1 MKKCKKVL
9 LTIAIILVIALAITL
24 TVFYIIDKNG
34 TQAVLDNIW
43 NGLNR
48 PLPIIGL
55 STLVIAITIFKIV
68 VGIRFGKNKIAQ
80 IEQTYQEKVNEL
92 MKMNNDLIDFKND
105 IVDRVK
111 KGEECIVET
120 CKVIPNVKVNAIGQK
135 FEKGLDYG
143 TQEETTNNNPKEE

>member
-1 MKKCKKVL
+1 MKKWKKVL
-9 LTIAIILVIALAITL
+9 LTIAIILVIALSITL
-24 TVFYIIDKNG
+24 TVFYIVDKNG

-55 STLVIAITIFKIV
+55 STIVIAVTIFKIV

-80 IEQTYQEKVNEL
+80 IEKTYQEKVNEL
-92 MKMNNDLIDFKND
+92 MQMNNDLIDFKNG

>member
-9 LTIAIILVIALAITL
+9 LAIAIILVIALSITL
-24 TVFYIIDKNG
+24 TVFYIVDKNG

-92 MKMNNDLIDFKND
+92 MQMNNDLIDFKNG

>member
-9 LTIAIILVIALAITL
+9 LTIAIILVIALSITL

-34 TQAVLDNIW
+34 TQSVLDNIW

-55 STLVIAITIFKIV
+55 STIVIAVTIFKIV

-80 IEQTYQEKVNEL
+80 IEKTYQEKVNEL
-92 MKMNNDLIDFKND
+92 MQMNNDLIDFKNG

>member
-9 LTIAIILVIALAITL
+9 LTIAIIIVIVLAITL

-55 STLVIAITIFKIV
+55 STLVIAVTIFKIV

-92 MKMNNDLIDFKND
+92 MKMNNDLIDFKNG
-105 IVDRVK
+105 IIDRVK

>member
-48 PLPIIGL
+48 PPRIFGL

-92 MKMNNDLIDFKND
+92 MKMNNDLIDFKNG
-105 IVDRVK
+105 IVERVK

>member
-9 LTIAIILVIALAITL
+9 LTIAIILVIALSITL
-24 TVFYIIDKNG
+24 TVFYIVDKNG

-55 STLVIAITIFKIV
+55 STIVIAVTIFKIV

-92 MKMNNDLIDFKND
+92 MKMNNDLIDFKNG

-143 TQEETTNNNPKEE
+143 TQEETTNNNSKEE

>member
-24 TVFYIIDKNG
+24 TVFYIVDKNG

-55 STLVIAITIFKIV
+55 STLVIAVTIFKIV

-92 MKMNNDLIDFKND
+92 MKMNNYLIDFKNG
-105 IVDRVK
+105 IVERVK

>member
-92 MKMNNDLIDFKND
+92 MKMNNDLIDFKNG
-105 IVDRVK
+105 IVERVK

-143 TQEETTNNNPKEE
+143 TQEETTNNSPKEE

>member
-1 MKKCKKVL
+1 MKKFKKVL
-9 LTIAIILVIALAITL
+9 LTIAIILVVALSITL

-34 TQAVLDNIW
+34 TQEFLNNIW

-55 STLVIAITIFKIV
+55 STIVVAFTIFKIV

-80 IEQTYQEKVNEL
+80 IEKFYQEKVNEL
-92 MKMNNDLIDFKND
+92 VQMNNDLIDFKNG